1 MPITNPS
8 SQITFPSASSAAP
21 ISNSLSTTQSVLCAA
36 NSDRKGLIIFNTSG
50 VTVFIDYANT
60 VTTSDYA
67 FSLVTGAFYEMP
79 MPIYTGALH
88 AIIASGTASIEVR
101 EFE

>member
-8 SQITFPSASSAAP
+8 SVINFPSASSAAQ
-21 ISNSLSTTQSVLCAA
+21 ISNSLSTTQSVLVAS
-36 NSDRKGLIIFNTSG
+36 NSNRKGLTIFNSSSSII
-50 VTVFIDYANT
+50 FIDYANT

-67 FSLVTGAFYEMP
+67 FSLVSGAFYEMP
-79 MPIYTGALH
+79 MPIYTGDLH
-88 AIIASGTASIEVR
+88 AILASGTASIEVR

>member
-8 SQITFPSASSAAP
+8 AQVNFPSSSSASQP
-21 ISNSLSTTQSVLCAA
+21 TNSLSTTQSVLVAS
-36 NSDRKGLIIFNTSG
+36 NSNRKGLTIFNSSG

-67 FSLVTGAFYEMP
+67 FSLISGAFYEMP
-79 MPIYTGALH
+79 MPIYTGNLH
-88 AIIASGTASIEVR
+88 AILASGTASIEVR
-101 EFE
+101 EFS